1 MNAGAYKA
9 VVTASVLDR
18 KVEHTWTLNVVDEC
32 LQTIIN
38 SDSSLIAGI
47 ALIVD

>member
-18 KVEHTWTLNVVDEC
+18 KVDHTWTLDVVDEC

-38 SDSSLIAGI
+38 PDSSLTAGI